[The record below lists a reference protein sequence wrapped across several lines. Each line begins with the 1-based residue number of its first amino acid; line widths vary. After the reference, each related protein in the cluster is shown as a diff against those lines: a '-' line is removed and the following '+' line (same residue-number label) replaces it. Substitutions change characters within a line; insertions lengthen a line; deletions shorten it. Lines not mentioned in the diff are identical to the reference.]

1 MKLIVGLGNPGT
13 EYERTRHNV
22 GFLVV
27 DELERR
33 GLSARG
39 VSGSAGDRVRLL
51 KPDTF
56 MNLSG
61 EAVAKALRQTNMT
74 PADVIVTYDDAD
86 IPFGELRVR
95 AEGSSG
101 GHNGMKSITA
111 LLGTEAVARVRVG
124 IGRSENPNVPLDVW
138 VLGRW
143 SKEEEAKLPE
153 LIGRAADEIE
163 RMLETGR

>member
-27 DELERR
+27 DELQRR
-33 GLSARG
+33 GLERTKART
-39 VSGSAGDRVRLL
+39 L

-61 EAVAKALRQTNMT
+61 TAVAAALRQTNMT
-74 PADVIVTYDDAD
+74 VADVIVAYDDAD
-86 IPFGELRVR
+86 LPFGEIRVR
-95 AEGSSG
+95 EEGTSG
-101 GHNGMKSITA
+101 GHNGMKSIFEH
-111 LLGTEAVARVRVG
+111 LGTEAVKRVRVG
-124 IGRSENPNVPLDVW
+124 IGRSDNPNVPLDVW

-143 SKEEEAKLPE
+143 SKEEEDALPT
-153 LIGRAADEIE
+153 IVGRAADEIE
-163 RMLETGR
+163 KLI

>member
-1 MKLIVGLGNPGT
+1 MNLIVGLGNPGT

-33 GLSARG
+33 GLDRTKAR
-39 VSGSAGDRVRLL
+39 AL

-61 EAVAKALRQTNMT
+61 TAVANALRQSNMT
-74 PADVIVTYDDAD
+74 SENVIVAYDDAD
-86 IPFGELRVR
+86 LPFGEIR
-95 AEGSSG
+95 AREEGTSA
-101 GHNGMKSITA
+101 GHNGMQSIID
-111 LLGTEAVARVRVG
+111 LLGTNAIRRVRVG
-124 IGRSENPNVPLDVW
+124 IGRGENPNVPLDAW

-143 SKEEEAKLPE
+143 SPEEAERLPE
-153 LIGRAADEIE
+153 IISRAADEIE
-163 RMLETGR
+163 KML

>member
-33 GLSARG
+33 GLDRSKART
-39 VSGSAGDRVRLL
+39 L

-86 IPFGELRVR
+86 LPFGDIRVR

-101 GHNGMKSITA
+101 GHNGMKSIAAT
-111 LLGTEAVARVRVG
+111 LGTEAVMRVRVG

-143 SKEEEAKLPE
+143 SKEEEAALPE
-153 LIGRAADEIE
+153 LVGRAADEIE
-163 RMLETGR
+163 KLLEAGR

>member
-33 GLSARG
+33 GLDRTKART
-39 VSGSAGDRVRLL
+39 L

-61 EAVAKALRQTNMT
+61 TAVAAALRQTNMT
-74 PADVIVTYDDAD
+74 TADVIVAYDEAD
-86 IPFGELRVR
+86 LPFGEIRVR
-95 AEGSSG
+95 EEGGSA
-101 GHNGMKSITA
+101 GHNGMKSIFES
-111 LLGTEAVARVRVG
+111 LGTVAIRRVRVG
-124 IGRSENPNVPLDVW
+124 IGRSDNPNVPLDAW
-138 VLGRW
+138 VLGKW
-143 SKEEEAKLPE
+143 SKEEEERLPE
-153 LIGRAADEIE
+153 IVAKAADEIE
-163 RMLETGR
+163 SML